1 MKPCKSM
8 TISAVSAPALKN
20 IKKNVEAAHTAK
32 LKEEQAA
39 KAKKGKGK
47 GASLKMGTDKVPLKH
62 IKLSNFVSHQ
72 INLRGCRICFRAKQ
86 KAATMTWTTSCDI
99 AE

>member
-1 MKPCKSM
+1 MI
-8 TISAVSAPALKN
+8 TYTVSAPALKN

-47 GASLKMGTDKVPLKH
+47 GASVKMGTDKVH
-62 IKLSNFVSHQ
+62 TSIKTDLGSSITVLIDRTHCVVGFETVY
-72 INLRGCRICFRAKQ
+72 
-86 KAATMTWTTSCDI
+86 
-99 AE
+99 

>member
-1 MKPCKSM
+1 M
-8 TISAVSAPALKN
+8 SAPALKN

-47 GASLKMGTDKVPLKH
+47 GASVKMGTDKVH
-62 IKLSNFVSHQ
+62 T
-72 INLRGCRICFRAKQ
+72 A
-86 KAATMTWTTSCDI
+86 
-99 AE
+99 

>member
-1 MKPCKSM
+1 M
-8 TISAVSAPALKN
+8 SAPALKN

-47 GASLKMGTDKVPLKH
+47 GASVKMGTDKVH
-62 IKLSNFVSHQ
+62 MIFFVFSSHFQ
-72 INLRGCRICFRAKQ
+72 DYLQFMA
-86 KAATMTWTTSCDI
+86 
-99 AE
+99 

>member
-1 MKPCKSM
+1 M
-8 TISAVSAPALKN
+8 SAPALKN

-47 GASLKMGTDKVPLKH
+47 GASVKMGTDKVRVNVQNGIRVILASG
-62 IKLSNFVSHQ
+62 LGSSY
-72 INLRGCRICFRAKQ
+72 LRIQGDLGGCALR
-86 KAATMTWTTSCDI
+86 
-99 AE
+99 

>member
-1 MKPCKSM
+1 MKHDHPY
-8 TISAVSAPALKN
+8 IVSAPALKN

-47 GASLKMGTDKVPLKH
+47 GASVKMGTDKVHTNEK
-62 IKLSNFVSHQ
+62 KGF
-72 INLRGCRICFRAKQ
+72 
-86 KAATMTWTTSCDI
+86 
-99 AE
+99 

>member
-1 MKPCKSM
+1 M
-8 TISAVSAPALKN
+8 SAPALKN

-47 GASLKMGTDKVPLKH
+47 GASVKMGTDKVRVNVQNGIRVILQCVHGSTDIVRHTVTPLY
-62 IKLSNFVSHQ
+62 N
-72 INLRGCRICFRAKQ
+72 
-86 KAATMTWTTSCDI
+86 DI
-99 AE
+99 SKI